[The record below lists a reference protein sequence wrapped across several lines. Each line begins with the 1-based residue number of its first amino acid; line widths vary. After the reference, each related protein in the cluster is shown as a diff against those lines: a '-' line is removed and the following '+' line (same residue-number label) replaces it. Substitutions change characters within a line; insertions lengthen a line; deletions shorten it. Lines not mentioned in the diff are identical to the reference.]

1 MVKSVYDVDENMLSL
16 IDQTIDRLRM
26 SMRDIENDDSKVN
39 GGRLEYLVR
48 VHIPAMKEIADALRL
63 ATEKY
68 RR

>member
-1 MVKSVYDVDENMLSL
+1 MGKSVYDVSENMLSL

-39 GGRLEYLVR
+39 GGRLEYLVH

-63 ATEKY
+63 ATAQY
-68 RR
+68 LS